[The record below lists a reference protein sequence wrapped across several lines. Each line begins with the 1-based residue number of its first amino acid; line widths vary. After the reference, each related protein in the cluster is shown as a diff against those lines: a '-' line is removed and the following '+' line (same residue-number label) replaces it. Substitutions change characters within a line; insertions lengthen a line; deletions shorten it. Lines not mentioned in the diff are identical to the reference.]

1 MAVTFLNQGAKI
13 HEFRVGGRNLVLGFP
28 TRELYVQHSG
38 PHFGETVGRVA
49 NRVSGAKVELNGK
62 SYDLIANDG
71 VNSLHG
77 GNTWGLKNFEGPFD
91 GKNRDGK
98 DAVQFKLVSPDGD
111 SGFPGT
117 VELTVTYTQT
127 TGTTDNGKELVEL
140 EAEYE
145 AQLVGPEDVRET
157 AINITNHSYF
167 NLSDRETIDGTDV
180 TLASDQ
186 YLVPDAGNIPTG
198 AVESFPGVNAH
209 EKFTLGVKEPNVD
222 HCFLMTHDSKS
233 IPLDTRELPLQLL
246 VTAEHPDS
254 KIHLEVL
261 STEPAFQFY
270 TGFWNDVPAVAGQPA
285 RGSRSG
291 FAVEPGRFVNAINT
305 PEWRNQMLLPKGEK
319 FGSRIIYRVWVA

>member
-1 MAVTFLNQGAKI
+1 MSVKFLNQGATI
-13 HEFRVGGRNLVLGFP
+13 NEFRVGGRNIVLGFP
-28 TRELYVQHSG
+28 TPELYAQYCG

-49 NRVSGAKVELNGK
+49 NRVSNAKVELNGK
-62 SYDLIANDG
+62 CYDLIANDG

-77 GNTWGLKNFEGPFD
+77 GNTWGLRHFEGPTAVK
-91 GKNRDGK
+91 GRDGK

-117 VELTVTYTQT
+117 IEFSATYTQT
-127 TGTTDNGKELVEL
+127 TSTTENGKELVEL
-140 EAEYE
+140 EVEYE
-145 AQLVGPEDVRET
+145 AELVGSDDVKET

-167 NLSDRETIDGTDV
+167 SLSDRETIDGTEV

-186 YLVPDAGNIPTG
+186 YLVPDAGSIPTG
-198 AVESFPGVNAH
+198 AIETFPGIKAH
-209 EKFTLGVKEPNVD
+209 EKLTLGAKEPNVD
-222 HCFLMTHDSKS
+222 HCFLMNQDSKM
-233 IPLDTRELPLQLL
+233 IPLDTRNLPLQLL
-246 VTAEHPDS
+246 VSASHPDT
-254 KIHLEVL
+254 KVHLEVL

-305 PEWRNQMLLPKGEK
+305 PKWRNQMLLPKGEK
-319 FGSRIIYRVWVA
+319 FGSRIVYRAWIA